1 MSKVIVIVSLIILVA
16 LGCLVA
22 INVTKNNNGIVI
34 LDGFQHG
41 VALCEENFSTVVR
54 TDEASFWND
63 GKATFVINRG
73 HESDPEVQELVQ
85 LAQIKCSQ
93 L

>member
-41 VALCEENFSTVVR
+41 VALCGEEPTFIADSMDAT
-54 TDEASFWND
+54 SWYD
-63 GKATFVINRG
+63 GVATYTINEG
-73 HESDPEVQELVQ
+73 HQDDTQVQELVA